1 MGGGQGERGMD
12 GWCEGIERG
21 ERKEGRRDRS
31 ECGDGWIDFSFDE
44 GRKASR
50 NIN

>member
-1 MGGGQGERGMD
+1 MD
-12 GWCEGIERG
+12 GVKEQKEEKG
-21 ERKEGRRDRS
+21 RKEGRRDRS
-31 ECGDGWIDFSFDE
+31 ERGDGWIDFSFDE